1 MDGDSIL
8 PSESAFDPNGYKDI
22 FKVKENRELI
32 ENMAM
37 AVYSSTFTLPVI
49 AFEKELKH
57 DLRY

>member
-8 PSESAFDPNGYKDI
+8 PSESAVDPNGYKDI

-49 AFEKELKH
+49 AFE
-57 DLRY
+57 